1 MWSKLFVLL
10 RLPISVIALL
20 GFAEL
25 NVWNQP
31 GMGLFGVMF
40 VVGLLVFLAATSI
53 KLVRRRRG
61 ALQLAGWLLAAEVL
75 GAVSLIA
82 AGDYI
87 YMAAQRVDMGMLYGW
102 GCTIIIVWTLPN
114 AVILYSQ
121 RAKFAEPETN
131 KPGL

>member
-1 MWSKLFVLL
+1 MWFRVFVML

-40 VVGLLVFLAATSI
+40 VVGILVFLTATSI
-53 KLVRRRRG
+53 KLVRRRRV

-87 YMAAQRVDMGMLYGW
+87 YMG
-102 GCTIIIVWTLPN
+102 
-114 AVILYSQ
+114 
-121 RAKFAEPETN
+121 RAT
-131 KPGL
+131 G